1 MGEARTRTAAGAA
14 LLLVALV
21 AASAALAEDAPA
33 DSPAADWSGLYLGAQ
48 FGGDTSDARWRTD
61 ATVADG
67 DAVHQRASSP
77 ALGLQLGT
85 RFRVSRHWLVGA
97 EGSYSLARLRTVA
110 QSAEL
115 AERGLPGRSR
125 ETDLR
130 NLYAVTVQA
139 GYAHEDRWL
148 LYGKAGVAGSY
159 VYLATANVLSGVVSS
174 TNGRARGWTG
184 GVGVE
189 YLLADR
195 WSFGLEY
202 DHYELRLGDRSAIQS
217 NGAVAD
223 YTGFKGSIDALYA
236 RLNRTF

>member
-1 MGEARTRTAAGAA
+1 MGDARTRTAVRAA
-14 LLLVALV
+14 LLLLAPV
-21 AASAALAEDAPA
+21 AAAAAPA
-33 DSPAADWSGLYLGAQ
+33 DEAPASAWPGLYLGAQ
-48 FGGDTSDARWRTD
+48 FGGGTSDARWKTD

-67 DAVHQRASSP
+67 DSVNQRASSP
-77 ALGLQLGT
+77 ALGVQLGA

-110 QSAEL
+110 QSQEL

-125 ETDLR
+125 ETDFR

-139 GYAHEDRWL
+139 GYAHEDGWF

-174 TNGRARGWTG
+174 THGRAYGWTG

-195 WSFGLEY
+195 WSFGVEY

-223 YTGFKGSIDALYA
+223 YIGFKGSIEALYA

>member
-1 MGEARTRTAAGAA
+1 MGEAIARAAIGAA
-14 LLLVALV
+14 LLVLGLV
-21 AASAALAEDAPA
+21 ASAAALADDAPA
-33 DSPAADWSGLYLGAQ
+33 DAPAAAWSGFYLGAQ
-48 FGGDTSDARWRTD
+48 FGGGTSDSRWKTD
-61 ATVADG
+61 ATIADG
-67 DAVHQRASSP
+67 DNVHQRSSSP
-77 ALGLQLGT
+77 ALGLQLGV
-85 RFRVSRHWLVGA
+85 RFRVARHWLLGA
-97 EGSYSLARLRTVA
+97 EGAYSLARFRTVA
-110 QSAEL
+110 QSSEL
-115 AERGLPGRSR
+115 ADLGLPGRSR

-130 NLYAVTVQA
+130 NLYAVTAQA
-139 GYAHEDRWL
+139 GYAHEDRWF

-159 VYLATANVLSGVVSS
+159 VYLATANVLSGVVST

-184 GVGVE
+184 GLGIE

-223 YTGFKGSIDALYA
+223 YTGFKGSIDALVA